1 MVYDLIIIGG
11 GPAGITAGI
20 YAGRQ
25 KLKTLLITKEFGG
38 QMAKKA
44 TEVCNY
50 PGFERISGMELID
63 KFVEHLKKQES
74 VEIKFS
80 EVGKIEKKNSIFTI
94 TTAGTPARNASHSDA
109 GGEKI
114 QSKTVIVATGA
125 DPRPLEA
132 IGEKEFIGKGVSYCV
147 TCDGPV
153 FKNKAIAIIGGGNCG
168 LEAALFMIN
177 YASKIYIL
185 ESGAEINADEINKND
200 VKKFDKIKV
209 ITNASVKEIKG
220 GAFVEGLV
228 YQDNISKKNKTL
240 QVQGVFVEIGTQPAT
255 ALAKSLVDFTK
266 RDEIIVESETFQ
278 TKTPG
283 LFAAGDN
290 NSGPYKQIVTA
301 AGEGCK
307 ASLAAYDYLRKLNQG
322 KNE

>member
-1 MVYDLIIIGG
+1 MMYDLIIIGG

-25 KLKTLLITKEFGG
+25 RMKTLLITKEFGG

-50 PGFERISGMELID
+50 PGFEKISGMELIE

-74 VEIKFS
+74 VEIKFL
-80 EVGKIEKKNSIFTI
+80 EVEKIEKSENIFTI
-94 TTAGTPARNASHSDA
+94 TTTEN
-109 GGEKI
+109 EKL
-114 QSKTVIVATGA
+114 QSKTVIIATGA

-132 IGEKEFIGKGVSYCV
+132 VGEKDFIGKGVSYCV

-153 FKNKAIAIIGGGNCG
+153 FKNKTVAVIGGGNCG
-168 LEAALFMIN
+168 LEAALFMVN
-177 YASKIYIL
+177 YAKKIYIL
-185 ESGAEINADEINKND
+185 EFGPEIKADELNKKD
-200 VKKFDKIKV
+200 AEKSDKIEI

-220 GAFVEGLV
+220 AGMVESLV
-228 YQDNISKKNKTL
+228 YEDNISKENKVL
-240 QVQGVFVEIGTQPAT
+240 QVQGVFIEIGTQPAT
-255 ALAKSLVDFTK
+255 ALAKGLVDFTK
-266 RDEIIVESETFQ
+266 RDEIEVEKETFG

-283 LFAAGDN
+283 LFAAGDD

-307 ASLAAYDYLRKLNQG
+307 ASLAAYDYLRKLNN
-322 KNE
+322 K

>member
-1 MVYDLIIIGG
+1 MIYDLIIIGG

-25 KLKTLLITKEFGG
+25 RMKTLLITKEFGG

-50 PGFERISGMELID
+50 PGFERISGLELID

-80 EVGKIEKKNSIFTI
+80 VIGKIEKEENIFTV
-94 TTAGTPARNASHSDA
+94 TTTES
-109 GGEKI
+109 EKI
-114 QSKTVIVATGA
+114 QSKSVIVATGA

-153 FKNKAIAIIGGGNCG
+153 FRDKTIAIIGGGNCG
-168 LEAALFMIN
+168 LEAALFMVN
-177 YASKIYIL
+177 YAKKIYVL
-185 ESGAEINADEINKND
+185 EFGPEIKADKDNQKEIEKS
-200 VKKFDKIKV
+200 DKIEIIK
-209 ITNASVKEIKG
+209 NAAVKEIKG
-220 GAFVEGLV
+220 KVMVDSLI
-228 YQDNISKKNKTL
+228 YQDNVSKENKTL
-240 QVQGVFVEIGTQPAT
+240 EVQGIFIEIGSQPAT
-255 ALAKSLVDFTK
+255 SLAKGLVDFTK
-266 RDEIIVESETFQ
+266 RDEIQVESETFM

-290 NSGPYKQIVTA
+290 NSGIYKQIVTA

-307 ASLAAYDYLRKLNQG
+307 TALAAYDYLRKL
-322 KNE
+322 K

>member
-1 MVYDLIIIGG
+1 MIYDLIIIGG

-25 KLKTLLITKEFGG
+25 RMKTLLITKEFGG

-50 PGFERISGMELID
+50 PGFERISGSELID

-80 EVGKIEKKNSIFTI
+80 EVGKIEKENGIFTI
-94 TTAGTPARNASHSDA
+94 TTAEK
-109 GGEKI
+109 EKI
-114 QSKTVIVATGA
+114 KGKTVIAATGA

-147 TCDGPV
+147 TCDGPI
-153 FKNKAIAIIGGGNCG
+153 FKNKTITIIGGGNCG

-177 YASKIYIL
+177 YAKKIYVL
-185 ESGAEINADEINKND
+185 ESGAEINADEINKKD
-200 VKKFDKIKV
+200 IEKSDKIEIV
-209 ITNASVKEIKG
+209 TSASVKEIKG
-220 GAFVEGLV
+220 SKFVDSLI
-228 YQDNISKKNKTL
+228 YQDNISKENKTL
-240 QVQGVFVEIGTQPAT
+240 EVQGVFIEIGTQPAT
-255 ALAKSLVDFTK
+255 ALAKGLVDFTK
-266 RDEIIVESETFQ
+266 RDEIVVEPETFA

-283 LFAAGDN
+283 LFAAGDD

-322 KNE
+322 K

>member
-1 MVYDLIIIGG
+1 VLYDLIIIGG

-25 KLKTLLITKEFGG
+25 QMKTLLITKEFGG

-50 PGFERISGMELID
+50 PGFEKISGMELIE
-63 KFVEHLKKQES
+63 KFVNHLEKQES
-74 VEIKFS
+74 VEVKFL
-80 EVGKIEKKNSIFTI
+80 EAEKIEKEKDIFII
-94 TTAGTPARNASHSDA
+94 TTTEN
-109 GGEKI
+109 EKI
-114 QSKTVIVATGA
+114 ESKSVIIATGA

-147 TCDGPV
+147 TCDGPI
-153 FKNKAIAIIGGGNCG
+153 FRNKTVAVIGGGNAG
-168 LEAALFMIN
+168 MEAALFMTN
-177 YASKIYIL
+177 YATKIYVL
-185 ESGAEINADEINKND
+185 EFGAEIKCDQENKKD
-200 VKKFDKIKV
+200 CATSDKIKI
-209 ITNASVKEIKG
+209 ITNAAVKEIKG
-220 GAFVEGLV
+220 ETMVDSLI

-240 QVQGVFVEIGTQPAT
+240 EVQGVFIEIGSQPAT
-255 ALAKSLVDFTK
+255 SLAKGLVDFTK
-266 RDEIIVESETFQ
+266 RDEIVVEPETFM

-307 ASLAAYDYLRKLNQG
+307 ASLAAYDYLRKNKL
-322 KNE
+322 

>member
-1 MVYDLIIIGG
+1 MDIIYDLIIVGG
-11 GPAGITAGI
+11 GPSGIRAGI

-25 KLKTLLITKEFGG
+25 KMKTLLITKEFGG

-63 KFVEHLKKQES
+63 KFVEHLKHHET

-80 EVGKIEKKNSIFTI
+80 QAEKIDKEGDIFTI
-94 TTAGTPARNASHSDA
+94 TTTEN
-109 GGEKI
+109 EKI

-132 IGEKEFIGKGVSYCV
+132 IGEKEFIGKGISYCV
-147 TCDGPV
+147 TCDGPI
-153 FKNKAIAIIGGGNCG
+153 FKNKTIAIIGGGNAG
-168 LEAALFMIN
+168 LEAALFMTN
-177 YASKIYIL
+177 YANKIYVL
-185 ESGAEINADEINKND
+185 EFGPDIKADEENQKEVKNS
-200 VKKFDKIKV
+200 DKIEV

-220 GAFVEGLV
+220 DKMVNSLV
-228 YQDNISKKNKTL
+228 YEDNVSKENKTL
-240 QVQGVFVEIGTQPAT
+240 EVQGVFIEIGSQPAT
-255 ALAKSLVDFTK
+255 SLAKGLVDFTK
-266 RDEIIVESETFQ
+266 RDEIVVESETFV

-307 ASLAAYDYLRKLNQG
+307 TSLAAYDYLRKL
-322 KNE
+322 KN

>member
-1 MVYDLIIIGG
+1 MIYDLIIIGG

-25 KLKTLLITKEFGG
+25 QMKTLLITKEFGG

-50 PGFERISGMELID
+50 PGFPKISGVELIE
-63 KFVEHLKKQES
+63 KFVEHLEKQES
-74 VEIKFS
+74 VEVKFCL
-80 EVGKIEKKNSIFTI
+80 VGKIEKDENTFII
-94 TTAGTPARNASHSDA
+94 TTTEN
-109 GGEKI
+109 EKL
-114 QSKTVIVATGA
+114 QAKSVIIATGA

-132 IGEKEFIGKGVSYCV
+132 IGEKEFIGKGVGYCV

-153 FKNKAIAIIGGGNCG
+153 FKNKTIAIVGGGNSG
-168 LEAALFMIN
+168 LEAALFMTN
-177 YASKIYIL
+177 YANKIYVL
-185 ESGAEINADEINKND
+185 EFGKDLKADVENQEE
-200 VKKFDKIKV
+200 VKKSDKIEI

-220 GAFVEGLV
+220 ETFVSSLI
-228 YQDNISKKNKTL
+228 YQDNVSKENRTL
-240 QVQGVFVEIGTQPAT
+240 EVQGVFIEIGNQPAT
-255 ALAKSLVDFTK
+255 AIAKGLVDFTK
-266 RDEIIVESETFQ
+266 RDEIVVEPETFM

-283 LFAAGDN
+283 LFAPGDN

-307 ASLAAYDYLRKLNQG
+307 TALAAYDYLRKLN
-322 KNE
+322 KT

>member
-1 MVYDLIIIGG
+1 MIYDLIIIGG

-25 KLKTLLITKEFGG
+25 RMKTLLITKEFGG

-50 PGFERISGMELID
+50 PGFERISGLELID

-74 VEIKFS
+74 VEIKS
-80 EVGKIEKKNSIFTI
+80 AVVGKIEKENDIFTI
-94 TTAGTPARNASHSDA
+94 TTTES
-109 GGEKI
+109 EKV
-114 QSKTVIVATGA
+114 QSKSVIVATGA

-132 IGEKEFIGKGVSYCV
+132 IGEKDFIGKGVSYCV

-153 FKNKAIAIIGGGNCG
+153 FRDKTIAVIGGGNAG
-168 LEAALFMIN
+168 MEAALFMTN
-177 YASKIYIL
+177 YAKKIYVL
-185 ESGAEINADEINKND
+185 EFGSEIKCDQENKKD
-200 VKKFDKIKV
+200 CAVSDKIEI
-209 ITNASVKEIKG
+209 ITNAVVKEIKG
-220 GAFVEGLV
+220 KVMVDSLI
-228 YQDNISKKNKTL
+228 YQDNISKENKTL
-240 QVQGVFVEIGTQPAT
+240 EVQGIFIEIGSQPAT
-255 ALAKSLVDFTK
+255 SLAKGLVDFTK
-266 RDEIIVESETFQ
+266 RDEIQVEPETFM

-307 ASLAAYDYLRKLNQG
+307 TALAAYDYLRKL
-322 KNE
+322 K

>member
-1 MVYDLIIIGG
+1 MIYDLIIVGG

-25 KLKTLLITKEFGG
+25 RMKTLLITKEFGG
-38 QMAKKA
+38 QMAKKS

-50 PGFERISGMELID
+50 PGFPRISGMELIE
-63 KFVEHLKKQES
+63 KFVDHLKVQES
-74 VEIKFS
+74 VEIKFNQ
-80 EVGKIEKKNSIFTI
+80 VKQIEKENDIFII
-94 TTAGTPARNASHSDA
+94 TTAES
-109 GGEKI
+109 EKL
-114 QSKTVIVATGA
+114 QSKSVIIATGA

-147 TCDGPV
+147 TCDGPI
-153 FKNKAIAIIGGGNCG
+153 FKNKTIAIVGGGNAG

-177 YASKIYIL
+177 YANKIYVL
-185 ESGAEINADEINKND
+185 ECGPEIKADEINKSD
-200 VKKFDKIKV
+200 VAKSDKIEI

-220 GAFVEGLV
+220 EIMVNSLI
-228 YQDNISKKNKTL
+228 YQDNISQEVKTL
-240 QVQGVFVEIGTQPAT
+240 EVGGIFIEIGCQPAT
-255 ALAKSLVDFTK
+255 ALVKGLVDFSK
-266 RDEIIVESETFQ
+266 RDEIMVEFETFT

-283 LFAAGDN
+283 LFSAGDN

-307 ASLAAYDYLRKLNQG
+307 TALAAYDYLRKINNL
-322 KNE
+322 KK

>member
-1 MVYDLIIIGG
+1 MIYDLIIIGG

-25 KLKTLLITKEFGG
+25 RMKTLLITKEFGG

-50 PGFERISGMELID
+50 PGFEKISGLELID

-80 EVGKIEKKNSIFTI
+80 VVGKIEKENNIFTVTI
-94 TTAGTPARNASHSDA
+94 AEN
-109 GGEKI
+109 EKI
-114 QSKTVIVATGA
+114 QSKSVIVATGA

-153 FKNKAIAIIGGGNCG
+153 FRNKAIAIIGGGNCG
-168 LEAALFMIN
+168 LEAALFMVN
-177 YASKIYIL
+177 YASKIYVL
-185 ESGAEINADEINKND
+185 EFGAEVKADQENKND
-200 VKKFDKIKV
+200 IAKSDKIEV
-209 ITNASVKEIKG
+209 ITNASAKEIKG
-220 GAFVEGLV
+220 EKMVSSLV
-228 YQDNISKKNKTL
+228 YQDNISKEYKTL
-240 QVQGVFVEIGTQPAT
+240 DVQGVFIEIGSQPAT
-255 ALAKSLVDFTK
+255 ALAKGLVDFTK
-266 RDEIIVESETFQ
+266 RDEIQVESETFG

-283 LFAAGDN
+283 LFAAGDD

-307 ASLAAYDYLRKLNQG
+307 ASLSAYDYLRKQ
-322 KNE
+322 K